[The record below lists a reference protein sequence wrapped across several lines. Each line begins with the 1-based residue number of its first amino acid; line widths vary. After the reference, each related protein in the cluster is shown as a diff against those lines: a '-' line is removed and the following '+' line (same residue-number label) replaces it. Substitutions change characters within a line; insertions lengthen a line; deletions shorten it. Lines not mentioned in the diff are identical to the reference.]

1 MTQRDSHLEPDGSDE
16 LEEKIQDE
24 LEEGVTEVAPEE
36 ELVEEEV
43 DPAALEEEG
52 PTDDQEGGLPDDQ
65 ELVAKAQLG
74 DMRAF
79 DELVER
85 YHGKIYGLTYNMT
98 SNRED
103 AEDLTQD
110 VFVKAYEALPR
121 FRGKSSFYTW
131 LYRIAVNKTINYRKK
146 RNRKRALSLDQF
158 DQEIKTDEIYH
169 DLTTKGS
176 PLRNMSLS
184 ELQIKLNEAL
194 QNLSEKHRTVV
205 VMHDMQGIPHEDIA
219 KVVGASVGT
228 IRSRLFY
235 ARRQMQSELSE
246 FMK

>member
-1 MTQRDSHLEPDGSDE
+1 MFADEHPETKKGPVDAPAPDADEASIEPADDE
-16 LEEKIQDE
+16 LV
-24 LEEGVTEVAPEE
+24 L
-36 ELVEEEV
+36 
-43 DPAALEEEG
+43 
-52 PTDDQEGGLPDDQ
+52 
-65 ELVAKAQLG
+65 KAQQG
-74 DMRAF
+74 DVHAF
-79 DELVER
+79 DTLVER

-103 AEDLTQD
+103 AEDLTQE

-158 DQEIKTDEIYH
+158 DQEIKNDDVYH
-169 DLTTKGS
+169 ELTSKGS
-176 PLRNMSLS
+176 PLRNLSLT

-194 QNLSEKHRTVV
+194 QNLSDKHRTVV
-205 VMHDMQGIPHEDIA
+205 VMHDMQGIPHEEIA
-219 KVVGASVGT
+219 KMVGASVGT
-228 IRSRLFY
+228 VRSRLFY
-235 ARRQMQSELSE
+235 ARRQMQAELAE

>member
-1 MTQRDSHLEPDGSDE
+1 MAEKENKKPDVSPDEEVLESLPDGEQEGEPDDE
-16 LEEKIQDE
+16 LV
-24 LEEGVTEVAPEE
+24 L
-36 ELVEEEV
+36 
-43 DPAALEEEG
+43 
-52 PTDDQEGGLPDDQ
+52 
-65 ELVAKAQLG
+65 KAQRG
-74 DMRAF
+74 DVHAF
-79 DELVER
+79 DQLVER

-103 AEDLTQD
+103 AEDLTQE
-110 VFVKAYEALPR
+110 VFIKAFEALPR

-158 DQEIKTDEIYH
+158 DQEIKTDEVYH
-169 DLTTKGS
+169 ALTTKGS
-176 PLRNMSLS
+176 PLRNMSLT

-205 VMHDMQGIPHEDIA
+205 VMHDMQGIPHEEIA

-228 IRSRLFY
+228 VRSRLFY
-235 ARRQMQSELSE
+235 ARRQMQAELAE
-246 FMK
+246 FVK